1 MMKNQLLLL
10 ITISGFTISGNVP
23 LLAQNLS
30 DQESPYV
37 IQSQEFINIKRAKNL
52 ARQAAEKEN
61 GGLGEYRAESAM
73 HGPVEETN
81 HEEIE
86 EGVWRFTIRG
96 REVGSDELTIKTV
109 VIVDEEG
116 NVTVESN
123 EEIEQD

>member
-1 MMKNQLLLL
+1 MKNIVMIFMIMGSMVVSNHVPLKAQEASEAESSVRQQYRQL
-10 ITISGFTISGNVP
+10 ITRN
-23 LLAQNLS
+23 
-30 DQESPYV
+30 
-37 IQSQEFINIKRAKNL
+37 RAKNL
-52 ARQAAEKEN
+52 ARQAAEQEN
-61 GGLGEYRAESAM
+61 GGLGQYRAEPAM